1 MVCINLNIRT
11 FYLILRIEL
20 NGGYLM
26 KKIMAL
32 SLCLLFMG
40 VSVAAAAPGLTFQ
53 TTQTLPVAQNG
64 TFEGSIG
71 YKRQGQNATIVGTMN
86 GTYLMR
92 ARGGRFTGD
101 WATENRTGN
110 LRGAFGRHYLVGRI
124 IIMVNGTE
132 RSLPIVGFLRAQNN
146 SFIGRFMAP
155 VGPALYFWGDYT

>member
-1 MVCINLNIRT
+1 M
-11 FYLILRIEL
+11 
-20 NGGYLM
+20 M

-40 VSVAAAAPGLTFQ
+40 VSVAVAAPGLTSQ
-53 TTQTLPVAQNG
+53 PTQTLPLAQNG
-64 TFEGSIG
+64 TFEGNIG

-101 WATENRTGN
+101 WATENRTGD
-110 LRGAFGRHYLVGRI
+110 LRGAFGRHLLVGRI
-124 IIMVNGTE
+124 TIMVNGTE